1 MRVTSW
7 NLLHGMAI
15 PPDPTVDALALLEA
29 EILNLKSDVIGV
41 QEVDYF
47 LERSGNHNQVGNI
60 ARVMG
65 AADWAFAPSLF
76 GNPDEKWR
84 NPKNDDI
91 KIVSNSI
98 QSDEPGYGIGMVSQ
112 LPVKSWHRL
121 DLKGS
126 PIGVFMVFPVDGKLK
141 RFYVRDHPRS
151 ALAAHL
157 ENGWLIINTHLS
169 FVPFFNYRQLVQIK
183 RWSKNLGANKNKIIL
198 MGDMNIPFAKV
209 VAGRN
214 WNSLTSGKTF
224 PSWAPKVQIDY
235 MLSQTLRP
243 DLVKQIPYTH
253 AGMSDHLPL
262 QLDFPLEPFEVLI

>member
-15 PPDPTVDALALLEA
+15 PPDPTVDASALLEA
-29 EILNLKSDVIGV
+29 EILNLKSDIIGL

-60 ARVMG
+60 ALVMG
-65 AADWAFAPSLF
+65 APDWAFAPSLF

-84 NPKNDDI
+84 KPEKTDL
-91 KIVSNSI
+91 KIVTDKSQPS
-98 QSDEPGYGIGMVSQ
+98 EPGYGIGMVSQ

-126 PIGVFMVFPVDGKLK
+126 PVGVFMMFPVDGKLK

-183 RWSKNLGANKNKIIL
+183 RWSRKLGVEPDKVIF
-198 MGDMNIPFAKV
+198 MGDMNIPVTKI
-209 VAGRN
+209 VAGLK

-224 PSWAPKVQIDY
+224 PSWGPKVQIDF
-235 MLSQTLRP
+235 MLSPSLQASDVRH
-243 DLVKQIPYTH
+243 IPYKH
-253 AGMSDHLPL
+253 AGMSDHLAL
-262 QLDFPLEPFEVLI
+262 QIEIPNQ

>member
-15 PPDPTVDALALLEA
+15 PPDPTVDASAVLGAQ
-29 EILNLKSDVIGV
+29 ILKLQSDVIGV

-60 ARVMG
+60 ATVMK

-84 NPKNDDI
+84 KPHNEDL
-91 KIVSNSI
+91 KIVTNKSP
-98 QSDEPGYGIGMVSQ
+98 EGEAGYGIGMISL

-121 DLKGS
+121 DLKGA
-126 PIGVFMVFPVDGKLK
+126 PIGVFMMFPVDGKLK

-151 ALAAHL
+151 ALGAIL

-169 FVPFFNYRQLVQIK
+169 FVPFFNYRQLKQIK
-183 RWSKNLGANKNKIIL
+183 RWANTLGISPEKVLL
-198 MGDMNIPFAKV
+198 MGDFNIPSRKI
-209 VAGRN
+209 VAGRK
-214 WNSLTSGKTF
+214 WNVLTTGKTF
-224 PSWAPKVQIDY
+224 PSWQPKVEIDF
-235 MLSQTLRP
+235 MLSQTLTP
-243 DLVKQIPYTH
+243 NEVEQITYVH

-262 QLDFPLEPFEVLI
+262 QIVVSAQ